1 MFSISSINKNVLNYL
16 YNCTTLFCKHLQ
28 TIGYIVN
35 FNIFG
40 LSNSSLGLIY
50 LIMESKRQQKFA
62 GVIQED
68 LAAIFQRE
76 GMTFLP
82 NTLVTITKVRVTPDL
97 ALARVFLSFFNNT
110 NTQVALQTIKL
121 HASEIRY
128 KLGARIKDQVRIIPQ
143 LEFFIDDTSEYVERM
158 DKIFDKIHKEESS
171 SDNE

>member
-1 MFSISSINKNVLNYL
+1 
-16 YNCTTLFCKHLQ
+16 
-28 TIGYIVN
+28 
-35 FNIFG
+35 
-40 LSNSSLGLIY
+40 
-50 LIMESKRQQKFA
+50 MESKRQQKFA

-68 LAAIFQRE
+68 LAVIFLRE
-76 GMTFLP
+76 GMSFLP

-97 ALARVFLSFFNNT
+97 ALARIFLSFFNNT

-158 DKIFDKIHKEESS
+158 DKLFDKINKEESPN
-171 SDNE
+171 DNQ

>member
-1 MFSISSINKNVLNYL
+1 
-16 YNCTTLFCKHLQ
+16 
-28 TIGYIVN
+28 
-35 FNIFG
+35 
-40 LSNSSLGLIY
+40 
-50 LIMESKRQQKFA
+50 MESKRQQKFA

-76 GMTFLP
+76 GMAFLP

-110 NTQVALQTIKL
+110 NTQLALQTIKL

-143 LEFFIDDTSEYVERM
+143 LEFFIDDTSDYVERM
-158 DKIFDKIHKEESS
+158 DKTFDKISKEERQK
-171 SDNE
+171 EEE